1 MNQAIIQS
9 TSFVERTEM
18 INTKNV
24 FKIYKMGELH
34 LEVIKDLNLSI
45 GEGEFIAIIGP
56 SGSGKSTVLNI
67 LGGLDTPTRGEVLVD
82 NINITDLNT
91 TKLAQFRGEKI
102 GFIFQ
107 SFNLIPVLSVYENI
121 EYPLIMIQ
129 NIPPEERKKRILSVL
144 EEVDMLDQKEKYP
157 DQISG
162 GQKQRVAIARAL
174 VTNPKI
180 VFADEPTA
188 NLDSKTAHRIIELM
202 HKIKQDYNTTFVFAT
217 HDEKIVSSAERLITL
232 VDGQITEDK
241 RVVS

>member
-1 MNQAIIQS
+1 M
-9 TSFVERTEM
+9 M
-18 INTKNV
+18 IETAHV
-24 FKIYKMGELH
+24 SKIYKMGELD

-45 GEGEFIAIIGP
+45 GSGEFIAIVGP

-67 LGGLDTPTRGEVLVD
+67 LG
-82 NINITDLNT
+82 
-91 TKLAQFRGEKI
+91 GEKI

-129 NIPPEERKKRILSVL
+129 SLPQKEREKRVL
-144 EEVDMLDQKEKYP
+144 EVLKEVDMLDQKEKYP

-174 VTNPKI
+174 VTKPKI

-232 VDGQITEDK
+232 VDGQITDDTK
-241 RVVS
+241 VAL

>member
-1 MNQAIIQS
+1 MKRS
-9 TSFVERTEM
+9 EM
-18 INTKNV
+18 IEAKHV
-24 FKIYKMGELH
+24 SKVYQMGALE
-34 LEVIKDLNLSI
+34 LEVIKDLNLTI
-45 GEGEFIAIIGP
+45 GPGEFIAIVGP

-67 LGGLDTPTRGEVLVD
+67 LGGLDTPTNGEVVVD
-82 NINITDLNT
+82 NVNITDLNT
-91 TKLAQFRGEKI
+91 TRLAHFRGEKI

-129 NIPPEERKKRILSVL
+129 HLPPKERENRVL
-144 EEVDMLDQKEKYP
+144 EVLKEVDMLDQKEKYP

-188 NLDSKTAHRIIELM
+188 NLDSKTAHHIIELM
-202 HKIKQDYNTTFVFAT
+202 HKIKQDYHTTFVFAT

-241 RVVS
+241 RIEA

>member
-1 MNQAIIQS
+1 
-9 TSFVERTEM
+9 
-18 INTKNV
+18 
-24 FKIYKMGELH
+24 MGELD
-34 LEVIKDLNLSI
+34 LEVIKDLNLAI
-45 GEGEFIAIIGP
+45 DGGEFIAIVGP

-67 LGGLDTPTRGEVLVD
+67 LGGLDTPTSGEVLVD

-91 TKLAQFRGEKI
+91 TALARFRGEKI

-129 NIPPEERKKRILSVL
+129 NIPLEERKKRVL
-144 EEVDMLDQKEKYP
+144 EVLKEVDMLDQKEKYP

-202 HKIKQDYNTTFVFAT
+202 HKIKQDYGTTFVFAT
-217 HDEKIVSSAERLITL
+217 HDEKIVASAERLITL

-241 RVVS
+241 RIVS

>member
-1 MNQAIIQS
+1 
-9 TSFVERTEM
+9 M
-18 INTKNV
+18 IETKHV
-24 FKIYKMGELH
+24 SKIYKMGELD

-45 GEGEFIAIIGP
+45 GSGEFIAIVGP

-67 LGGLDTPTRGEVLVD
+67 LGGLDTPTSGEVVVD
-82 NINITDLNT
+82 NINITELNT
-91 TKLAQFRGEKI
+91 TQLAHFRGEKI

-129 NIPPEERKKRILSVL
+129 HLPPKEREKRVLEVL

-202 HKIKQDYNTTFVFAT
+202 HKIKQDYNTTFIFAT

-241 RVVS
+241 RII

>member
-1 MNQAIIQS
+1 
-9 TSFVERTEM
+9 M
-18 INTKNV
+18 IETV
-24 FKIYKMGELH
+24 HVSKIYKMGELD

-45 GEGEFIAIIGP
+45 GSGEFIAIVGP

-67 LGGLDTPTRGEVLVD
+67 LGGLDIPTSGEVIVD
-82 NINITDLNT
+82 KVEITHLNT
-91 TKLAQFRGEKI
+91 TQLAHFRGEKI

-129 NIPPEERKKRILSVL
+129 SLPQKEREKRVL
-144 EEVDMLDQKEKYP
+144 EVLKEVDMLDQKEKYP

-174 VTNPKI
+174 VTKPKI

-232 VDGQITEDK
+232 VDGQITDDTK
-241 RVVS
+241 VAV

>member
-1 MNQAIIQS
+1 
-9 TSFVERTEM
+9 M
-18 INTKNV
+18 IETKHV
-24 FKIYKMGELH
+24 SKIYKMGEID

-45 GEGEFIAIIGP
+45 GLGEFIAIVGP
-56 SGSGKSTVLNI
+56 SGSGKSTVLNM
-67 LGGLDTPTRGEVLVD
+67 LGGLDIPTSGEVIVD
-82 NINITDLNT
+82 GINITDLDT
-91 TKLAQFRGEKI
+91 TARAHFRGEKV

-129 NIPPEERKKRILSVL
+129 HLPLEEREKRILTML
-144 EEVDMLDQKEKYP
+144 KEVDMLDQKEKYP

-202 HKIKQDYNTTFVFAT
+202 HKIKQDYHTTFVFAT

-232 VDGQITEDK
+232 VDGEITEDK
-241 RVVS
+241 KVLL

>member
-1 MNQAIIQS
+1 
-9 TSFVERTEM
+9 M
-18 INTKNV
+18 IETKHV
-24 FKIYKMGELH
+24 SKVYKMGELD
-34 LEVIKDLNLSI
+34 LEVIKDLNVSI
-45 GEGEFIAIIGP
+45 GSGEFIAIVGP

-67 LGGLDTPTRGEVLVD
+67 LGGLDIPTSGEVTVD
-82 NINITDLNT
+82 NVNITELDT
-91 TKLAQFRGEKI
+91 TALALFRGEKI

-129 NIPPEERKKRILSVL
+129 HLPAEEREKRVLSVL
-144 EEVDMLDQKEKYP
+144 KEVDMLDQKEKYP

-174 VTNPKI
+174 VTKPKI

-241 RVVS
+241 RVHQGIVS

>member
-1 MNQAIIQS
+1 
-9 TSFVERTEM
+9 M
-18 INTKNV
+18 IETKHV
-24 FKIYKMGELH
+24 SKVYKMGELD

-45 GEGEFIAIIGP
+45 GLGEFIAIVGP
-56 SGSGKSTVLNI
+56 SGSGKSTLLNM
-67 LGGLDTPTRGEVLVD
+67 LGGLDIPTSGEVIVD
-82 NINITDLNT
+82 GINITDLNT
-91 TKLAQFRGEKI
+91 AALAHFRGEKV

-129 NIPPEERKKRILSVL
+129 HLPPKERKKRILIML
-144 EEVDMLDQKEKYP
+144 KEVDMLDQKDKYP

-232 VDGQITEDK
+232 VDGEITED
-241 RVVS
+241 REVLL

>member
-1 MNQAIIQS
+1 M
-9 TSFVERTEM
+9 
-18 INTKNV
+18 
-24 FKIYKMGELH
+24 
-34 LEVIKDLNLSI
+34 IKDLNLTI
-45 GEGEFIAIIGP
+45 GSGEFIAIVGP

-67 LGGLDTPTRGEVLVD
+67 LGGLDTPTSGEVVVD
-82 NINITDLNT
+82 TVNITNLNT
-91 TKLAQFRGEKI
+91 TALANFRGEKI

-107 SFNLIPVLSVYENI
+107 RFNLIPVLSVYENT

-129 NIPPEERKKRILSVL
+129 HLPHQEREKRVL
-144 EEVDMLDQKEKYP
+144 EVLKEVDMLDQKEKYP

-232 VDGQITEDK
+232 VDGRITEDK
-241 RVVS
+241 RIVV